1 MNVLLTGATGFV
13 GRAVSQSLVSSGF
26 SVRGIART
34 KASSP
39 VPGVEYALA
48 DLANYEFDWM
58 PVLKGVEVVVHL
70 ASRVHVM
77 RDRSDDP
84 LSLYRAI
91 NTEGTLRLAQKSA
104 LAGVRRFIFVSSLKV
119 NGETSNPGKPICA
132 DDVEKP
138 TGPYA
143 TSKYE
148 AEKGLFEL
156 ADKTGMEVVV
166 IRPPLVYGPGV
177 RANFERMMYWLSKG
191 LPLPFGSIT
200 ENRRSLV
207 ALDNLVD
214 LIGLCITHP
223 AAVNQVFL
231 ASDGED
237 FSTSELLH
245 KIALLMGVPSRQIRV
260 PVNLL
265 RLISF
270 ILGKQELATRLC
282 DSLQVDISKNR
293 DLLGWSP
300 PVTADYEL
308 KLTVKRYLESLK
320 IS

>member
-1 MNVLLTGATGFV
+1 MNLLLTGASGFV
-13 GRAVSQSLVSSGF
+13 GRALSRSLVSKGYR
-26 SVRGIART
+26 VRGTVRSAV
-34 KASSP
+34 SSP
-39 VPGVEYALA
+39 VTGVEYVQVGAIES
-48 DLANYEFDWM
+48 EFDWL
-58 PVLKGVEVVVHL
+58 PTLKGMETIVHL

-77 RDRSDDP
+77 RDQSDDP

-91 NTEGTLRLAQKSA
+91 NTEGTLRLARQSA
-104 LAGVRRFIFVSSLKV
+104 EAGVRRFVFISTLKV
-119 NGETSNPGKPICA
+119 NGEVSKTGKPMLA
-132 DDVEKP
+132 DDLP
-138 TGPYA
+138 MPSDPYA
-143 TSKYE
+143 ISKYE
-148 AEKGLFEL
+148 AEKGLLEL
-156 ADKTGMEVVV
+156 SAKTGIKVVI

-177 RANFERMMYWLSKG
+177 KANFERMMYWLSKG

-270 ILGKQELATRLC
+270 VLGKQELATRLC

-308 KLTVKRYLESLK
+308 KLTVKRYLDSLK